1 MPPPTLG
8 RLVRVDLRTAWLRE
22 DTQFTPWLAQPE
34 NIDLLG
40 EALGLSLALEGTEV
54 GVGGF
59 RADLHLRDL
68 ATGGVVLVEN
78 QLEATDHMHLG
89 QLLTYAA
96 GLSATT
102 VVWIAARFREEHRAA
117 LDWLN
122 EHTDEGLRF
131 FGVQIE
137 VWRIGDSPP
146 APRFEVVARPNA
158 WARQVKAA
166 AQATA
171 AAEGGGSPYPAFWEV
186 FNTTAEERGARFRA
200 PSGNRPNWYPWSLGG
215 KGATLCGRATLPK
228 DQATVF
234 VSILSGP
241 ARDACFGLLLRDRDA
256 IERELGC
263 VLVWDDTGKEARVSY
278 AWAVPLGDPA
288 RWSAAAEQLVDRL
301 VAFERVF
308 RPRIERM
315 DLRAWGLG

>member
-1 MPPPTLG
+1 MTPPTLG
-8 RLVRVDLRTAWLRE
+8 RLTRVDLRTAWSRE
-22 DTQFTPWLAQPE
+22 DTQFTPWLAQPANVE
-34 NIDLLG
+34 LLG
-40 EALGLSLALEGTEV
+40 EALSLSLALEDTEV
-54 GVGGF
+54 GVGDF

-78 QLEATDHMHLG
+78 QLEATDHRHLG

-96 GLSATT
+96 GLSAAT

-137 VWRIGDSPP
+137 VWRIDDSPP

-166 AQATA
+166 AQATTASA
-171 AAEGGGSPYPAFWEV
+171 AGASSYPAFWEV
-186 FNTTAEERGARFRA
+186 FNATAAARGARFRT
-200 PSGNRPNWYPWSLGG
+200 PEGNRPNWYPWSLGG
-215 KGATLCGRATLPK
+215 KGATLCARAALAK
-228 DQATVF
+228 GQATVLI
-234 VSILSGP
+234 SILSGRQ
-241 ARDACFGLLLRDRDA
+241 RDACFGLLLREREA

-263 VLVWDDTGKEARVSY
+263 ELLWDDSAKEARISY
-278 AWAVPLGDPA
+278 AWAVPLQDEAQWPDV
-288 RWSAAAEQLVDRL
+288 AAQIVERL
-301 VAFERVF
+301 VTFERVF
-308 RPRIERM
+308 RPRVERM
-315 DLRAWGLG
+315 DVGAWEDA